1 MTAARPL
8 AVAMRARRDRSAANS
23 VRVRASGNVTR
34 NRDLPSLLI
43 RFARSRRV

>member
-8 AVAMRARRDRSAANS
+8 AVAMLAQRERSAATS
-23 VRVRASGNVTR
+23 VRVHASGNVTR
-34 NRDLPSLLI
+34 NRDLPSPLI